1 MRLSRLSCALTVVLG
16 LFAVAGCHNPDK
28 PFTEWAAGEKY
39 RDYVPPEAQVV
50 AEGTGP
56 LKYTPT
62 ESGTLYLL
70 DLDDMRQVKDTRVP
84 HVVVT
89 GGPLPGKEITFDP
102 ATATVTRAGAKT
114 PQKLTKIT
122 NGHRYQL
129 RWAPERKRGPG

>member
-1 MRLSRLSCALTVVLG
+1 MRVIRFGCVV
-16 LFAVAGCHNPDK
+16 AVVAGLLVVTGCGNK
-28 PFTEWAAGEKY
+28 EQPFKEWAAGEKY

-50 AEGTGP
+50 AEGTGQ
-56 LKYTPT
+56 LKFTPT

-89 GGPLPGKEITFDP
+89 GGPLPGSEITFDP
-102 ATATVTRAGAKT
+102 ATASFTRPGKS
-114 PQKLTKIT
+114 PVKLTTIT